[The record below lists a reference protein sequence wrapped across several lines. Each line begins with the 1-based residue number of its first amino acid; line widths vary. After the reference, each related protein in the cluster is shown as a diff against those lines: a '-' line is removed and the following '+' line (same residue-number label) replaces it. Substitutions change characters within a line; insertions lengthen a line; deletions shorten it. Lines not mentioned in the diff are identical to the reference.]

1 MSIPA
6 TEVEARW
13 NAAAEPF
20 TAVVREVRDWGA
32 ATPCEGW
39 DALDLLDHV
48 IAGQRDFAARQGR
61 EVPLFDGSRQQMATQ
76 WAKHAAALSALAG
89 DEEFIM
95 RPMKTALGEMTVGEA
110 LIRFHAFDLIVH
122 RWDLARSQGVD
133 ARFTDA
139 EIDCVEESLELFGDA
154 AYTPGI
160 LGESVPVADDA
171 DPQTRLLGRLGRR
184 G

>member
-6 TEVEARW
+6 TEIEARW
-13 NAAAEPF
+13 KAAAEPF
-20 TAVVREVRDWGA
+20 TAVVDAVGDWSA

-39 DALDLLDHV
+39 DALDLVDHV
-48 IAGQRDFAARQGR
+48 VGAQRDFASRQGR
-61 EVPLFDGSRQQMATQ
+61 EVPLFDGSRQQMASQ
-76 WAKHAAALSALAG
+76 WTKHAAALSALAG

-95 RPMKTALGEMTVGEA
+95 RPMQTALGEMTVGEA

-139 EIDCVEESLELFGDA
+139 EMDRVEESLAMFGDA

-160 LGESVPVADDA
+160 LGEPVPVADDA
-171 DPQTRLLGRLGRR
+171 DRQARLLGRLGRR